1 MTPGIQGGPPDPKQ
15 DHAARHANVPVIQA
29 VRTSQPIRI
38 DGRLDDAAWHQAT
51 AASAFR
57 QIDPKEGEPASERTE
72 LRVVYDDEALYVGFR
87 LFDSEPQRI
96 VRRLSRRDDDP
107 DADYVK
113 LYLDPRLDHLTGAV
127 FDGLSGMAGE
137 FVRTPK
143 RGEARGR
150 YRQVSKLP
158 FVEAVLAA
166 VSATSAVVAFQ
177 TGHYLA
183 MPFAALFALGYLYV
197 TATVAREQLAVVASV
212 TPLAEPVEA
221 ADAPSVP
228 NAA

>member
-1 MTPGIQGGPPDPKQ
+1 MRTLLIVDVPLCIGATGSLAMFYGMAEK
-15 DHAARHANVPVIQA
+15 ARGQ
-29 VRTSQPIRI
+29 S
-38 DGRLDDAAWHQAT
+38 AWNA
-51 AASAFR
+51 
-57 QIDPKEGEPASERTE
+57 
-72 LRVVYDDEALYVGFR
+72 
-87 LFDSEPQRI
+87 I
-96 VRRLSRRDDDP
+96 VRLP
-107 DADYVK
+107 A
-113 LYLDPRLDHLTGAV
+113 LIALGTGLAPHLTSAV
-127 FDGLSGMAGE
+127 FEGLTSMAGE

-158 FVEAVLAA
+158 FVEALLSA

-197 TATVAREQLAVVASV
+197 AVRVACEQLGVLGTEVPA
-212 TPLAEPVEA
+212 PLAEAAEA
-221 ADAPSVP
+221 EVPTVP